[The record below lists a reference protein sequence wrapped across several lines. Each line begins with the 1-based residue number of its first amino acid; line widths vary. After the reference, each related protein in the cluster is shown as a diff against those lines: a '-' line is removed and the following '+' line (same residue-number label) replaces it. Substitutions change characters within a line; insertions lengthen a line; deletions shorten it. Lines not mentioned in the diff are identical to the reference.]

1 MNPGP
6 SVLVIG
12 AGFGGIGVA
21 IELRR
26 NGFDDFT
33 VLERA
38 ADLGGVWRENTY
50 PGAACDVPSPLY
62 SYSFEPKPDWPQRY
76 SGQAAIHE
84 YLRDVAHRHGLF
96 ERIRFGAQVTEAV
109 FDEAPA
115 GDGPGGNGATPGAAR
130 WTVRTADGETRI
142 ADVLV
147 AAVGQLSR
155 PAMPDIPGMDRF
167 TGPAFHS
174 ALWDHGVDL
183 TGKRVACIGTGA
195 SAIQYV
201 PQIQP
206 RAEHL
211 TVFQRSAAWVLPKFD
226 TDYTPVQHK
235 LFAKIPGMLS
245 AERLGWWTLAEI
257 SSLGLVDAPW
267 IASVVTRIAT
277 RHLRKQVPDPALREK
292 LTPDHPIACKR
303 VLFSEDYFPALTQP
317 NVTLET
323 ESITEITANGVR
335 TADGTV
341 HPADVI
347 IYGTG
352 FKGTEFLWPMRVR
365 GRDGRDL
372 SAAWADGAHAFYGM
386 AVPDFPNLFM
396 IYGPNT
402 NLGVG
407 SIIAMIESQ
416 ARYVCQAVRLL
427 ADRPGHVLEVKA
439 EREDE
444 FNQDLQDRLDRSPW
458 HFCSSWYRNAAGRIT
473 NNWPGTV
480 TSYRRRVRT
489 LDPGD
494 YLLTPTT

>member
-1 MNPGP
+1 MGAVP

-12 AGFGGIGVA
+12 AGFGGIGMA

-26 NGFDDFT
+26 NGFDEVT
-33 VLERA
+33 ILERA

-76 SGQAAIHE
+76 SGQAAIHD
-84 YLRDVAHRHGLF
+84 YLRAVARRHGLID
-96 ERIRFGAQVTEAV
+96 RIRFGAEVTEAV
-109 FDEAPA
+109 FDERPA
-115 GDGPGGNGATPGAAR
+115 AEGSGADGSTGR
-130 WTVRTADGETRI
+130 WTVRTADGATHV

-155 PAMPDIPGMDRF
+155 PAMPDIPGVDRF

-174 ALWDHGVDL
+174 ALWDHDVDL
-183 TGKRVACIGTGA
+183 TGRRVACVGTGA

-206 RAEHL
+206 LVGHL
-211 TVFQRSAAWVLPKFD
+211 TLFQRSAAWVLPKFD

-235 LFAKIPGMLS
+235 LFAKVPGMLS
-245 AERLGWWTLAEI
+245 AERLGWWTLAEL

-267 IASVVTRIAT
+267 IASAVTKIAT
-277 RHLRKQVPDPALREK
+277 RHLRKQVPDPVLRAK
-292 LTPDHPIACKR
+292 LTPDYPLACKR
-303 VLFSEDYFPALTQP
+303 VLFSGDYFPALTQP
-317 NVTLET
+317 NVTVET
-323 ESITEITANGVR
+323 ESITEITADGLR
-335 TADGTV
+335 TADGTE
-341 HPADVI
+341 HEADVI

-372 SAAWADGAHAFYGM
+372 AASWADGAHAYYGM
-386 AVPDFPNLFM
+386 AVPEFPNLFVV
-396 IYGPNT
+396 YGPNT

-416 ARYVCQAVRLL
+416 ARYIRQAVQLL
-427 ADRPGHVLEVKA
+427 AARPGHVIEVRA
-439 EREDE
+439 ECEDE
-444 FNQDLQDRLDRSPW
+444 FNQELQDRLDRSPW
-458 HFCSSWYRNAAGRIT
+458 NFCSSWYRNAAGRIT

-480 TSYRRRVRT
+480 SSYRRRVRA
-489 LDPGD
+489 LDPDD
-494 YLLTPTT
+494 YLLTPTS